1 LQEIHLKTDTKGSAE
16 ELRYWIEKEI
26 ISLFDFK

>member
-1 LQEIHLKTDTKGSAE
+1 LQGIHLKTDTKGSGK
-16 ELRYWIEKEI
+16 ELTYRIDKEI

>member
-1 LQEIHLKTDTKGSAE
+1 LKTDTKKSGK

-26 ISLFDFK
+26 IFLFDFK